1 MSTGQIHK
9 LRFENLSFN
18 FEGQDPLFQSVD
30 FDFPLNQLVWVKAE
44 HGAGRSTLLQIL
56 AALQVPVRGSY
67 WINDQN
73 VGEMS
78 FEEFLPYRLKM
89 GYGFDTGGLIHNRTV
104 FENLVLPLHYHKLI
118 SPEAATERVDLLLKR
133 FDLWKYRDQRPSFI
147 SGGTRKLACLL
158 RALIQHPE
166 MLLLD
171 DPTVGLEESTALQ
184 FFDLLQELRQN
195 HGLRHV
201 FVSSFDDKFMSG
213 QQHTEVFIE
222 GSLLHRLPENFDKKL
237 VAA

>member
-104 FENLVLPLHYHKLI
+104 FENLVLPLLYHKLI